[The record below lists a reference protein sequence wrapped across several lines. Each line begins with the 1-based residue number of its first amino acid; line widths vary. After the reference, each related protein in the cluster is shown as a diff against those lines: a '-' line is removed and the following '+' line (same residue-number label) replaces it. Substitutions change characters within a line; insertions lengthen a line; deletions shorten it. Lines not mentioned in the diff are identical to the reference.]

1 MAVMKRLQLGIIG
14 DEGTEG
20 CAEKLGAICSR
31 RGANILVLGDHV
43 GGAAAA
49 GSLKPER
56 VLRFDFNGNG
66 NKTGGFSELS
76 VMCASELE
84 AMSKIVDS
92 SDGVAV
98 ISGDIEGE
106 NSKIASALA
115 GKAKKPLVKVF
126 RPEEASDAIGSLM
139 EKIIFRD
146 KK

>member
-1 MAVMKRLQLGIIG
+1 MAMKRLQLGIIG
-14 DEGTEG
+14 DEGTEVT
-20 CAEKLGAICSR
+20 AEKLGAVCSR

-43 GGAAAA
+43 GGAAAT

-56 VLRFDFNGNG
+56 VLCFDFGDIS
-66 NKTGGFSELS
+66 GGFSELS
-76 VMCASELE
+76 VRCASELE

-92 SDGVAV
+92 SDGVVV

-106 NSKIASALA
+106 NSRIASAMA
-115 GKAKKPLVKVF
+115 GKAKKPLVKVA

-139 EKIIFRD
+139 EKIIFNG

>member
-1 MAVMKRLQLGIIG
+1 MKRLQLGIIG

-31 RGANILVLGDHV
+31 RGANVLVLGDSV
-43 GGAAAA
+43 GEAAAT
-49 GSLKPER
+49 GSLKAER
-56 VLRFDFNGNG
+56 VLCFYFGEKG
-66 NKTGGFSELS
+66 SGFSELS
-76 VMCASELE
+76 VKCASELE

-106 NSKIASALA
+106 NSRIAIAMA
-115 GKAKKPLVKVF
+115 GKAKKPLVKVA

-139 EKIIFRD
+139 EKIIFGS